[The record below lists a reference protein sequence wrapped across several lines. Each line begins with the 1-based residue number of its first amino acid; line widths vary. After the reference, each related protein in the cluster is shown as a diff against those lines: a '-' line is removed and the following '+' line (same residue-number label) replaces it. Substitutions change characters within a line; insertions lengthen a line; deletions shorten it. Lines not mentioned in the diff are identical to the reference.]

1 MEQSRSIEFGVGY
14 VGGTEPMAQWR
25 DRAVY
30 LDRSPVDQLW
40 MSDERFYRDPWVMLT
55 MMACVTRRIR
65 LGTSV
70 TDPFVRHP
78 ALTASA
84 VASLAEAS
92 DGRAVLGMGAGVSG
106 FAAMGIERR
115 RPATALREATELIR
129 QLIQGK
135 RVDYEGKVVSFRDSG
150 LNWRPDHRVP
160 IYLAGRGPKILELG
174 GEVGDGVLIASFS
187 GGSMLEYAFEHVE
200 RGLSRRDPSLP
211 ECKKV
216 SWLYTSIG
224 DDLEACRDAVRR
236 GVAVALWG
244 SFPILKE
251 LDLGL
256 PKELIEYM
264 ESQPYSLEP
273 AVIDGAARL
282 IPATLIDDLSLT
294 GDPERCAERI
304 QSLAERGID
313 QISIWPFA
321 PTGLSI
327 DDTVK
332 AFVEHVV
339 PRVLD
344 RTGVAR

>member
-1 MEQSRSIEFGVGY
+1 VEQSRSIEFGVGY

-25 DRAVY
+25 ERAAY

-40 MSDERFYRDPWVMLT
+40 VSDERFYRDPWVMLT
-55 MMACVTRRIR
+55 MMADVTQRIR

-92 DGRAVLGMGAGVSG
+92 GGRAVLGMGAGVSG
-106 FAAMGIERR
+106 FAAMRIERR

-129 QLIQGK
+129 QLIQGE
-135 RVDYEGKVVSFRDSG
+135 RVDYEGKVVSFHDSG
-150 LNWRPDHRVP
+150 LSWLPAYRVP
-160 IYLAGRGPKILELG
+160 IYLAGRGPKILQLG

-187 GGSMLEYAFEHVE
+187 GGPMLDYAFEHVGM
-200 RGLSRRDPSLP
+200 GLSRRDPILS

-236 GVAVALWG
+236 GVAVAVWG

-256 PKELIEYM
+256 PTELIQYM
-264 ESQPYSLEP
+264 ESRPYSLE
-273 AVIDGAARL
+273 AEVIDGAARL
-282 IPATLIDDLSLT
+282 IPASLIDDLSLT
-294 GDPERCAERI
+294 GSPERCAERI
-304 QSLAERGID
+304 QSLIERGID

-321 PTGLSI
+321 PLGADV
-327 DDTVK
+327 DDTVR
-332 AFVEHVV
+332 AFVEAVV
-339 PRVLD
+339 PRVID
-344 RTGVAR
+344 RTG